1 MIVFYLF
8 LKMVFLVI
16 RKYELRY
23 NSYDCEDTTSILG
36 IYTSK
41 IKAEERL
48 KQEGKNEP
56 LFKHQISSI
65 IFIKEIEIDVDVDV
79 DLLK

>member
-48 KQEGKNEP
+48 KQEGVVNLNFNLNLNYSMKIN
-56 LFKHQISSI
+56 K
-65 IFIKEIEIDVDVDV
+65 
-79 DLLK
+79 

>member
-1 MIVFYLF
+1 
-8 LKMVFLVI
+8 MVFLVV

-41 IKAEERL
+41 IKAKERL
-48 KQEGKNEP
+48 KLEGGNEP
-56 LFKHQISSI
+56 LIKKHVSSI
-65 IFIKEIEIDVDVDV
+65 IFIKEIEMDVDVIV
-79 DLLK
+79 DLLD

>member
-1 MIVFYLF
+1 
-8 LKMVFLVI
+8 MVFLVV

-23 NSYDCEDTTSILG
+23 NSYDCENTTSILG

-48 KQEGKNEP
+48 KQEGGNET
-56 LFKHQISSI
+56 LIKKHVSSI
-65 IFIKEIEIDVDVDV
+65 IFIKEIEMDVDVIV
-79 DLLK
+79 DLLD